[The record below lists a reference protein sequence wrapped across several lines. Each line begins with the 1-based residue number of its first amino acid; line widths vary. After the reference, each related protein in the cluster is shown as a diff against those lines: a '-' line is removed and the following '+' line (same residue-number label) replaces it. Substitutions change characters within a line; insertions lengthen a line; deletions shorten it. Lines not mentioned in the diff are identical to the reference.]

1 MKICPKCNEKFDS
14 GKFCKFCG
22 SALQDEL
29 QEIHCRSCGAILKDD
44 AKFCP
49 DCGAKVGVFET
60 NGYQSNNVSTDLNL
74 DNLDEYDLDY
84 LLEQEE
90 KTHNAKIQVEI
101 GKRYLFDDDSAH
113 DSLAKDFFKKAADQ
127 NDADGLYWLGQCFF
141 YGYGGSEIKTKAI
154 DLYKKA
160 AELRNT
166 GALMALGIE
175 CVKKNE
181 EDAFGYFVDAL
192 ENGERNAY
200 YWLALCYERGYGC
213 EQDAEKAFENYKKAV
228 EYNDTDSY
236 ALEALGECY
245 LYGQGTAMDDGEA
258 FKLFKKA
265 CSVDETNSYAQ
276 EKLGACYRNG
286 WGTQINISKAI
297 QHYKKAAEQ
306 NNTDAQNS
314 LGMIYL
320 NGEGDITTNETKAYQ
335 YFKKSAD
342 NGNTIAMNNMGYCCE
357 KGIGCNVNPE
367 KAFNWYKNSAE
378 SGNADGRFQVGLCF
392 HSGYGCEKDED
403 YGLQLIQEAAEQ
415 GSENAQEFLKN
426 PTSNSSYAPAKSNA
440 GKIGGAATGAAIGTA
455 ILPGVGTVIGGV
467 LGGLFGSKVI
477 DND

>member
-29 QEIHCRSCGAILKDD
+29 QEIHCTSCGAILKDN

-49 DCGAKVGVFET
+49 ECGAKVESFVT
-60 NGYQSNNVSTDLNL
+60 NDNQSVVVSTDLNL
-74 DNLDEYDLDY
+74 DNLDGYDLDY

-113 DSLAKDFFKKAADQ
+113 DSLAKDFFKKAAEQ
-127 NDADGLYWLGQCFF
+127 NYAE
-141 YGYGGSEIKTKAI
+141 GYS
-154 DLYKKA
+154 
-160 AELRNT
+160 
-166 GALMALGIE
+166 
-175 CVKKNE
+175 
-181 EDAFGYFVDAL
+181 
-192 ENGERNAY
+192 
-200 YWLALCYERGYGC
+200 WLAVCYEGGCGC

-245 LYGQGTAMDDGEA
+245 LYGEGTAMDDGEA

-265 CSVDETNSYAQ
+265 CSVNETNRYAQ
-276 EKLGACYRNG
+276 EKLGDCYRNG
-286 WGTQINISKAI
+286 WGTSINISQAI
-297 QHYKKAAEQ
+297 QCFKKAAEQ

-320 NGEGDITTNETKAYQ
+320 NGEGDITANETKAYQ
-335 YFKKSAD
+335 YFKKAAD
-342 NGNTIAMNNMGYCCE
+342 NGNTTAMNNMGYCCE

-467 LGGLFGSKVI
+467 LGGLFGNKLI
-477 DND
+477 DES